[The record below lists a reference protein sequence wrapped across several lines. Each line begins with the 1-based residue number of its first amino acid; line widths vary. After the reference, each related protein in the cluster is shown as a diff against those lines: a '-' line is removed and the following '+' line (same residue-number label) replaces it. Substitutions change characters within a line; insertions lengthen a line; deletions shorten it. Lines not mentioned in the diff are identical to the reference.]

1 MWPNKFCIEY
11 RAIIQSSEELGE
23 VRLIH
28 FAKLAWVKSLEK
40 MATLFESIKKP
51 VILFFILYL
60 PSAADGSLQAFKSN
74 EMEVFFF
81 EVEKRDEMTT
91 DALTMLL
98 YSSLGHFTPMSCS
111 QTRKVETWE
120 KLGKP
125 QKITS
130 IKSFTFNWE
139 IWIFL
144 PKIYFLL
151 IVFEF

>member
-1 MWPNKFCIEY
+1 
-11 RAIIQSSEELGE
+11 
-23 VRLIH
+23 
-28 FAKLAWVKSLEK
+28 

-51 VILFFILYL
+51 VILFFIWALVLLYL

-111 QTRKVETWE
+111 QTRKVERLE
-120 KLGKP
+120 RNLGSLK
-125 QKITS
+125 
-130 IKSFTFNWE
+130 KSLF
-139 IWIFL
+139 
-144 PKIYFLL
+144 
-151 IVFEF
+151 